1 MMIDPVRLH
10 ELTFRLEFFWQ
21 MYPPGNVALV
31 SRRTLSLVPT
41 ARPAN
46 IALYLRGGVIYHKR

>member
-21 MYPPGNVALV
+21 MYPPGNVAVV

-46 IALYLRGGVIYHKR
+46 IALYLRGGVI